1 MDGRGRHRGGRRG
14 GRGGFTLLEVVVAL
28 AILAGGI
35 VAVMALF
42 PTALYRQQQASE
54 RSTIASLAR
63 AKLNEARVFGPYGV
77 TGPWLE
83 ANAFHLLDL
92 GARAYTVYDSWRAS
106 VSAGTGMPGLYR
118 VTFTV
123 RLNNGQ
129 TEEFVTYVTER

>member
-1 MDGRGRHRGGRRG
+1 MGGRVRHRGG
-14 GRGGFTLLEVVVAL
+14 GRGRRSGFTLLEVVVAL

-35 VAVMALF
+35 VAIMALF

-83 ANAFHLLDL
+83 QNAYHLIEQS
-92 GARAYTVYDSWRAS
+92 ARAYTVYDSWRAS
-106 VSAGTGMPGLYR
+106 VSSGTGMPGLYR

-123 RLNNGQ
+123 KLNSGQ

>member
-1 MDGRGRHRGGRRG
+1 MMFCGRGRRGRKGSRE
-14 GRGGFTLLEVVVAL
+14 GFTLLEVVVAL

-35 VAVMALF
+35 VAIMTLF

-63 AKLNEARVFGPYGV
+63 AKLSEVRVFGPGQAS
-77 TGPWLE
+77 TAWLE
-83 ANAFHLLDL
+83 QNALHLIEQS
-92 GARAYTVYDSWRAS
+92 ARAYTVYDSWRAN
-106 VSAGTGMPGLYR
+106 VLADAGMPGLYR
-118 VTFTV
+118 VTFVV

>member
-1 MDGRGRHRGGRRG
+1 VGGV
-14 GRGGFTLLEVVVAL
+14 GGFTLLEVVVAL

-35 VAVMALF
+35 VAVMTLF

-63 AKLNEARVFGPYGV
+63 AKLSEARVFGPGQTASAWV
-77 TGPWLE
+77 E
-83 ANAFHLLDL
+83 QNALHLIEQ
-92 GARAYTVYDSWRAS
+92 GARAYIVYDSWRAN
-106 VSAGTGMPGLYR
+106 VLAGAGMPGLYR
-118 VTFTV
+118 VTFVV